1 MTDAI
6 TCLADKLDIE
16 QKNVVILF
24 LEAKK
29 LKTRE
34 VGPNRRCHISAVV
47 ETKETSKP
55 KGLTWQKTWTQH
67 RDYRYSDR
75 KRALLW
81 W

>member
-34 VGPNRRCHISAVV
+34 VGPNRRCHISAVA
-47 ETKETSKP
+47 ETQ
-55 KGLTWQKTWTQH
+55 G
-67 RDYRYSDR
+67 D
-75 KRALLW
+75 
-81 W
+81 